1 MKLAM
6 IMGHSAGSAG
16 LALGLLLG
24 EVAYDRQLEPLALA
38 GFEDRHN
45 PQNEEPNAD
54 HKLEEWKQ
62 EENDPDTRYQ
72 GNDHRQ
78 HGEHNPQGNPD
89 HGEADGLEGV
99 KAHQGDLFVG
109 VDDEE
114 DDGRND
120 GDVGESRGG
129 VGREAGR
136 QI

>member
-1 MKLAM
+1 MGWRCRGLSVRQYCSRWCCILTTGTTWCGASTRRRSDLAEGADRRWWERIPGIRQSNPTIIAMKLAM

-62 EENDPDTRYQ
+62 EENDPDTRY
-72 GNDHRQ
+72 
-78 HGEHNPQGNPD
+78 
-89 HGEADGLEGV
+89 
-99 KAHQGDLFVG
+99 
-109 VDDEE
+109 
-114 DDGRND
+114 
-120 GDVGESRGG
+120 
-129 VGREAGR
+129 
-136 QI
+136 